1 MNDLDGLFDCECYS
15 MIKNTEILEMAERF
29 KLSPHNLQR
38 DYVHGLLLH
47 GISQR
52 PYLRDLLLL
61 KGGNALRK
69 AYIPSTRYSKDL
81 DFSLR
86 GSAVWDL
93 LEDELKEASRI
104 ASEVSGVKFANTV
117 MLKKK
122 KFEIPEISALE
133 ARLYFETF
141 YGTEQ
146 VDLKVQLDLTESDK
160 VILPIQEV
168 QLLNPYSDATAY
180 PTSIR
185 VQKIEEILASK
196 LSALLYRPRRKAVDL
211 FDLIYAILL
220 QREYEVNRLEVIST
234 FLRKSLF
241 RRNSPAAERELLGI
255 PVTEFQLDWSN
266 MSVPSDVH
274 FGFETVEEQFTSLV
288 ISLCALVSR
297 VVGHTDAFLSTT
309 DRNRLMSAI
318 SDTKM
323 VNMLYDGYQRMI
335 EPYEIEY
342 YVRKSD
348 GIGSEYFWGY
358 DTSGGKSGRIGIKR
372 FFTSKIQSFEDTLTP
387 FVPRFMDGEPV

>member
-1 MNDLDGLFDCECYS
+1 
-15 MIKNTEILEMAERF
+15 MIKDSEISQMADAF
-29 KLSPHNLQR
+29 KLSPHDLQR

-52 PYLRDLLLL
+52 PYLRDTLLL

-69 AYIPSTRYSKDL
+69 AYIPSTRFSKDL

-86 GSAVWDL
+86 GSAIWDL
-93 LEDELKEASRI
+93 LEEELREASKI
-104 ASEVSGVKFANTV
+104 ASKVSGVKFAETV

-146 VDLKVQLDLTESDK
+146 IDLKVQLDLTESDK

-168 QLLNPYSDATAY
+168 DLLNPYSDAGSY
-180 PTSIR
+180 PTNVR

-196 LSALLYRPRRKAVDL
+196 LSALLYRPRRKAADL

-220 QREYEVNRLEVIST
+220 QNEHEVNRAEVIST
-234 FLRKSLF
+234 FLRKSIF

-255 PVTEFQLDWSN
+255 PITEFQKDWST
-266 MSVPSDVH
+266 MSVPANAH
-274 FGFETVEEQFTSLV
+274 FGFETVGDKFASL
-288 ISLCALVSR
+288 IESLCSLVSR
-297 VVGHTDAFLSTT
+297 VVGSTDVFLSSA
-309 DRNRLMSAI
+309 DRNRIMQAI
-318 SDTKM
+318 NRSC
-323 VNMLYDGYQRMI
+323 MLRMRYDGYDRMI

-342 YVRKSD
+342 YVRKKD
-348 GIGSEYFWGY
+348 GIGAEYFWGF
-358 DTSGGKSGRIGIKR
+358 DNSGGKSGTIGIKR
-372 FFTSKIQSFEDTLTP
+372 FFTSKIESFDLSETTFTP
-387 FVPRFMDGEPV
+387 KFVDGVPV